1 MLTLPRF
8 SACLVDESM
17 CLHFIKERTVVTI
30 TGASVW
36 FAVTVVLT
44 VSVLSII
51 LVIHRR
57 HRSTYR
63 KYSTIKYF
71 SCVHI
76 SRFLPHCLLC
86 LCLANH
92 HTGIEMEL
100 KEKETEKLKVL
111 FCSATNQQSQDGDD
125 CYDPKTQK

>member
-1 MLTLPRF
+1 
-8 SACLVDESM
+8 M
-17 CLHFIKERTVVTI
+17 CLHFAEERTLVII
-30 TGASVW
+30 TGASVG

-44 VSVLSII
+44 VSVLTII

-57 HRSTYR
+57 YRSTNR
-63 KYSTIKYF
+63 KYSTIMYF
-71 SCVHI
+71 AWSLLVLDT

-92 HTGIEMEL
+92 YTGIEMEL
-100 KEKETEKLKVL
+100 KEKETEKLRVS
-111 FCSATNQQSQDGDD
+111 FCSATNQQSQHGDD